1 MRQGFHVLAYLLGG
15 DFGVNLGG
23 LYVRVSQ
30 KAAHRFDGYA
40 VRQKH
45 GRGVRVA
52 CDMVGQAYLEAALS
66 AYIFEYLVTTAVAR
80 NGENMTVPCQ
90 PLVFLDDTL
99 GNVQKA
105 DVRFGVGLLSSG
117 DYPQVA
123 VEECL
128 QAVGGEVLHVR
139 IRQTREH
146 RKDEQ
151 VPYKLVGGVLHRCV
165 HERLYLRLGEVAP
178 VHAFGRVDISGKG
191 IKGQTSVVSRY
202 RNDVL
207 QRNHVA
213 PHGIGAAFLLRA
225 QKILEIVD
233 EREVEFL

>member
-30 KAAHRFDGYA
+30 KAAYGFDGYA

-45 GRGVRVA
+45 GRGVRVS
-52 CDMVGQAYLEAALS
+52 CNMVGQTHLEAALS

-80 NGENMTVPCQ
+80 NGENMTVPSQ
-90 PLVFLDDTL
+90 PLVFLYDTF
-99 GNVQKA
+99 GNVQKT
-105 DVRFGVGLLSSG
+105 DVRFGVGFLSSG

-146 RKDEQ
+146 GKDEQ

-202 RNDVL
+202 RNDVF
-207 QRNHVA
+207 QHNHVA

-225 QKILEIVD
+225 QKILEVVD
-233 EREVEFL
+233 EREV